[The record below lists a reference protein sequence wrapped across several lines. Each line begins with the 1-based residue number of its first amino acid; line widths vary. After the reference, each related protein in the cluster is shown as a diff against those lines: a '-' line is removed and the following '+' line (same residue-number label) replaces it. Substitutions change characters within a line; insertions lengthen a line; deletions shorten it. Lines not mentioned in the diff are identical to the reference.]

1 MKHYW
6 ERRWQMS
13 NEIDYRVAIQRNYK
27 ELGTKKR
34 RIADY
39 VLANPMQV
47 VSSSVQA
54 LAASCECEQTTIVRF
69 AQQLGFSGYSDMKIA
84 IARQTNSVWA
94 EYASNSEKGVESI
107 LMKLSKRHAASI
119 QETLAMLDETLLNR
133 LCGMIEKA
141 SRILV
146 FGTGT
151 SQLAA
156 MDLNI
161 KLLRLGIQSNFFP
174 DVEMT
179 RTFLGHTRDNGIV
192 FLFSNSGETEI
203 IVELA
208 KIAKR
213 EEIPVVAI
221 TSFQESSL
229 AQEAAYTLLTA
240 CRNEPTIRFG
250 VMSARIAQLAVVDA
264 LTLLYSMRDRSR
276 SLDNI
281 AKGYH
286 EDN

>member
-1 MKHYW
+1 
-6 ERRWQMS
+6 MS
-13 NEIDYRVAIQRNYK
+13 NAGITGLDMSKEIDYRVAIQRNYK
-27 ELGTKKR
+27 GLGAKKR

-39 VLANPMQV
+39 VLTNPMQV

-179 RTFLGHTRDNGIV
+179 RTFLGHIRDNGIV
-192 FLFSNSGETEI
+192 FLFSNSGETGI

-213 EEIPVVAI
+213 EELPVVAI
-221 TSFQESSL
+221 TSFQKSSL
-229 AQEAAYTLLTA
+229 AQESTFILLTA